1 MGFTALPRL
10 IARFA
15 ERGKMAGTGSNVG
28 RGDDKGTKGWRRKGP
43 EKSIICK

>member
-28 RGDDKGTKGWRRKGP
+28 RGDDKGGRRKVP